1 MHQFHPKEQLSIHFQ
16 AWVGPMVGKDA
27 ILGMDFM
34 VPAGIQLDLMD
45 GTICLPNEAWI

>member
-1 MHQFHPKEQLSIHFQ
+1 MVTLNDNLVYVLK
-16 AWVGPMVGKDA
+16 AWVAPMVNQDA

-34 VPAGIQLDLMD
+34 VPADIQLDLMD